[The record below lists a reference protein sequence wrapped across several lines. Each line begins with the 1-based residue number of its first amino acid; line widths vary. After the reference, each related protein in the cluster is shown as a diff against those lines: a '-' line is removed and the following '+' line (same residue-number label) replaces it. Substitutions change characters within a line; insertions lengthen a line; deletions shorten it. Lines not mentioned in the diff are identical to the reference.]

1 VRAPRRGQRTVS
13 GRRGKLGRNQ
23 LRNALHLLR
32 EGAATDE
39 EKAAMNELL
48 VAAGLGF
55 SAVMAAL
62 LLTL

>member
-1 VRAPRRGQRTVS
+1 VS

-32 EGAATDE
+32 EGATTDE